1 MGNEILQVLELWS
14 GEGKARRASLL
25 HELPGEED

>member
-1 MGNEILQVLELWS
+1 MENEILKVLELWS
-14 GEGKARRASLL
+14 GEGKARWVSLL